1 LDHDG
6 ELTADEPLRDRSEL
20 AEAFVAKYGWGS
32 AGRSLLKG
40 DASEKTFVRL
50 TDDTLDPPG
59 TAIFMDW
66 PAPEHVVARF
76 IRIQELLISLGINA
90 PEILARDLDSGF
102 MLLEDLGDL
111 PYGRMIDTG
120 SDAKPLLKRATKLL
134 IALGKRFDEPMGRGL
149 PVYDAATFAD
159 QSALFLDS
167 YMRGADLLPEDAMEL
182 QELVDIFIQ
191 VWEAALQVAC
201 ETPQGLIL
209 RDYIADNLMH
219 VEIGGAEAPT
229 EDGTAQAPA
238 IELQQVGVIDFQ
250 DGGIGP
256 RLYDLVSLLEDVR
269 RDIPAETKAM
279 MQQGY
284 LKSSG
289 LDEAAFRSAYN
300 IMKAQRM
307 TRILGVFARLAIDE
321 GNDSYMKFV
330 PRAWQ
335 LLEEALVAEPELDG
349 VRAWFDRNVPE
360 QYRAALVG

>member
-1 LDHDG
+1 
-6 ELTADEPLRDRSEL
+6 
-20 AEAFVAKYGWGS
+20 
-32 AGRSLLKG
+32 
-40 DASEKTFVRL
+40 
-50 TDDTLDPPG
+50 
-59 TAIFMDW
+59 
-66 PAPEHVVARF
+66 
-76 IRIQELLISLGINA
+76 
-90 PEILARDLDSGF
+90 
-102 MLLEDLGDL
+102 
-111 PYGRMIDTG
+111 
-120 SDAKPLLKRATKLL
+120 
-134 IALGKRFDEPMGRGL
+134 
-149 PVYDAATFAD
+149 
-159 QSALFLDS
+159 
-167 YMRGADLLPEDAMEL
+167 MRGADLLPEDAMEL

-219 VEIGGAEAPT
+219 VDIGGAEAPT